1 MTKAT
6 RAQRIYDHRLRNLV
20 FSTGNI
26 QLALDRGVPRSTAHG
41 WVQTAPREVVSVDGL
56 EHSVEELR
64 NELFSLREKNAKL
77 RALLR
82 LFVALLRVSGFSLS
96 RSRLPEGSGKRALLR
111 AVACARHTLQ
121 MRVVLRVLHLSPRR
135 YHSWKNAEKEC
146 SLDDLTS
153 CPRTVPHQL
162 TPDEIGVVKEM
173 VTSDEY
179 RHVPTGTLAI
189 LAQRLGK
196 VFASPA
202 TWYRLVRVHGWR
214 RPRQRVHPAKPK
226 IGIRASKPNE
236 IWHVDTTLIRLL
248 DGTRAYL
255 HGVIDNFS
263 RRILAWKVSATF
275 DPTITAELLLSASRG
290 LLDER
295 PTVLT
300 DGGVENFNSAVDEL
314 VDSGLLKR
322 LLAMTEISY
331 SNSLIESWW
340 RVLKH
345 QWLYLNT
352 LDTVNAVRKFV
363 TFYVGEHNTCLPHSA
378 FRGQTPDEMY
388 FGTGENIPDQL
399 EEMRATARDERL
411 AWNRQASCEVCDPRL
426 VSVAG

>member
-1 MTKAT
+1 
-6 RAQRIYDHRLRNLV
+6 
-20 FSTGNI
+20 
-26 QLALDRGVPRSTAHG
+26 
-41 WVQTAPREVVSVDGL
+41 
-56 EHSVEELR
+56 
-64 NELFSLREKNAKL
+64 
-77 RALLR
+77 
-82 LFVALLRVSGFSLS
+82 
-96 RSRLPEGSGKRALLR
+96 
-111 AVACARHTLQ
+111 
-121 MRVVLRVLHLSPRR
+121 
-135 YHSWKNAEKEC
+135 
-146 SLDDLTS
+146 
-153 CPRTVPHQL
+153 
-162 TPDEIGVVKEM
+162 
-173 VTSDEY
+173 
-179 RHVPTGTLAI
+179 
-189 LAQRLGK
+189 
-196 VFASPA
+196 
-202 TWYRLVRVHGWR
+202 
-214 RPRQRVHPAKPK
+214 VHPAKPK